1 MLFKRK
7 DKASRSVQAQ
17 AQAAGEQPA
26 PAMPPGW
33 EPGDHLF
40 VDNVKKNFG
49 STHVLHGINMHLKR
63 KETAV
68 IIGGSGAG
76 KTTLLR
82 LLIGLER
89 PSSGHIWVD
98 GEDMGA
104 LDDYEMNRMRQKFGM
119 VFQYAALL
127 DSLSIFDNVAFPLR
141 EHRKHMSRQEV
152 RDKVVSM
159 LNLLGLENKEERMPS
174 ELSGG
179 QRKRVGLARALM
191 LEPQI
196 LIYDEPTSGLDPLT
210 SRMVDDLI
218 EETRDRFN
226 VTSVVISHDMAS
238 TFRIAHQA
246 FLVIQGRVVA
256 HGKPDELAY
265 GDNEQARSFIA
276 ASGIAPDRLSRVDK
290 PEPAQPAPAQVEFH
304 PPARPER

>member
-1 MLFKRK
+1 MWRRPPSQPPQ
-7 DKASRSVQAQ
+7 DGAASGAQ
-17 AQAAGEQPA
+17 PGG
-26 PAMPPGW
+26 AMPPGW

-40 VDNVKKNFG
+40 VDDIKKSFG
-49 STHVLHGINMHLKR
+49 PTKVLHGITMHLR
-63 KETAV
+63 RTETAV

-89 PSSGHIWVD
+89 PTTGHIWVD
-98 GEDMGA
+98 GVDMGA
-104 LDDYEMNRMRQKFGM
+104 LGDYEMNRMRQRFGM

-127 DSLSIFDNVAFPLR
+127 DSLTIFDNVAFPLR
-141 EHRKHMSRQEV
+141 EHRKHMSKRDI
-152 RDKVVSM
+152 RDKVVGM
-159 LNLLGLENKEERMPS
+159 LNSLGLENKEDRMPS

-191 LEPQI
+191 LEPEI

-218 EETRDRFN
+218 EETRARFK

-256 HGKPDELAY
+256 SGTPDELAS
-265 GDNEQARSFIA
+265 GDNEQARQFIA
-276 ASGIAPDRLSRVDK
+276 AAGVAPEKVSRVNR
-290 PEPAQPAPAQVEFH
+290 PALADSTNDDGGQVIEFRK
-304 PPARPER
+304 AAE

>member
-1 MLFKRK
+1 MGLFSRK
-7 DKASRSVQAQ
+7 PSQKPRPST
-17 AQAAGEQPA
+17 PI
-26 PAMPPGW
+26 PP
-33 EPGDHLF
+33 EDHIF
-40 VDNVKKNFG
+40 VDDVKKSFG
-49 STHVLHGINMHLKR
+49 STHVILGITMHLR
-63 KETAV
+63 RQETAV

-82 LLIGLER
+82 MLIGLER
-89 PSSGHIWVD
+89 PSTGHIWVD
-98 GEDMGA
+98 GEDMAA
-104 LDDYEMNRMRQKFGM
+104 LDDYEMNTMRQKFGM

-127 DSLSIFDNVAFPLR
+127 DSLTVFDNVAFPLR
-141 EHRKHMSRQEV
+141 EHRKDMSEKEI
-152 RDKVVSM
+152 RDRVVKM
-159 LNLLGLENKEERMPS
+159 LNGLGIVNKEPRMPS

-218 EETRDRFN
+218 EETRARFN

-246 FLVIQGRVVA
+246 FLVVQGKVIA
-256 HGKPDELAY
+256 HGKPDELAF
-265 GDNEQARSFIA
+265 GDNEEARKFIA
-276 ASGIAPDRLSRVDK
+276 ASGIAAGRLSRVNK
-290 PEPAQPAPAQVEFH
+290 AAPD
-304 PPARPER
+304 PDPSAR

>member
-1 MLFKRK
+1 MLRFRTMV
-7 DKASRSVQAQ
+7 SPVVT
-17 AQAAGEQPA
+17 A
-26 PAMPPGW
+26 PDIPP
-33 EPGDHLF
+33 DVHIF
-40 VDNVKKNFG
+40 IDDVKKSFG
-49 STHVLHGINMHLKR
+49 STTVLRGLTMALKR
-63 KETAV
+63 RETAV
-68 IIGGSGAG
+68 VIGGSGAG

-98 GEDMGA
+98 GEHMAA
-104 LDDYEMNRMRQKFGM
+104 LDEYQLNRMRQKFGM

-127 DSLSIFDNVAFPLR
+127 DSLTVYENVAFPLR
-141 EHRKHMSRQEV
+141 EHRKRMTE
-152 RDKVVSM
+152 RDVHEKVVGM
-159 LNLLGLENKEERMPS
+159 LNLLGLFDKENRIPS

-218 EETRDRFN
+218 EETRDRFG

-246 FLVIQGRVVA
+246 FLLVDGEVVA
-256 HGKPDELAY
+256 RGKPDELAY
-265 GDNEQARSFIA
+265 GGNEQARSFIA
-276 ASGIAPDRLSRVDK
+276 ASGIEPGQVSRVTDVK
-290 PEPAQPAPAQVEFH
+290 
-304 PPARPER
+304 PAR

>member
-1 MLFKRK
+1 MWRRPPSQPPQ
-7 DKASRSVQAQ
+7 DGAASGAQ
-17 AQAAGEQPA
+17 PGG
-26 PAMPPGW
+26 AMPPGW

-40 VDNVKKNFG
+40 VDDIKKSFG
-49 STHVLHGINMHLKR
+49 PTKVLHGITMHLR
-63 KETAV
+63 RTETAV

-89 PSSGHIWVD
+89 PTTGHIWVD
-98 GEDMGA
+98 GVDMGA
-104 LDDYEMNRMRQKFGM
+104 LGDYEMNRMRQRFGM

-127 DSLSIFDNVAFPLR
+127 DSLTIFDNVAFPLR
-141 EHRKHMSRQEV
+141 EHRKHMSKRDI
-152 RDKVVSM
+152 RDKVVGM
-159 LNLLGLENKEERMPS
+159 LNSLGLENKEERMPS

-191 LEPQI
+191 LEPEI

-218 EETRDRFN
+218 EETRARFK

-256 HGKPDELAY
+256 SGTPDELAS
-265 GDNEQARSFIA
+265 GDNEQARQFIA
-276 ASGIAPDRLSRVDK
+276 AAGVAPDKVSRVNR
-290 PEPAQPAPAQVEFH
+290 PALADSTNGDGGQVIEFRK
-304 PPARPER
+304 AAE